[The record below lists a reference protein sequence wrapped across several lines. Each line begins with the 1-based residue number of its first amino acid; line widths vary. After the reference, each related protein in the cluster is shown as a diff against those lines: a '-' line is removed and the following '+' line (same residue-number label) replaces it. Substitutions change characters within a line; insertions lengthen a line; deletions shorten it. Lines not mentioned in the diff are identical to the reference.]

1 MYEVSKGDKAQPHS
15 CESNSTNFLTV
26 AMETA
31 LHSFGGLDDVIP
43 DSTLQNIHTL
53 TPWLSS

>member
-1 MYEVSKGDKAQPHS
+1 MKSISKGDEAQPHS
-15 CESNSTNFLTV
+15 SESNSTNFLMV

-43 DSTLQNIHTL
+43 DSTPRNIHTL
-53 TPWLSS
+53 AACLSS